1 MFSKGKAC
9 CNWGKGKS
17 ATGTSGFWL
26 NSFLTTKGTTTT
38 TTTTSSAS
46 SNMEDCCQPSLSPS
60 LIDSLHS
67 GGGSD
72 ALEEYAHTK
81 AISRQESIR
90 QDELKA
96 EYEKAVA
103 AAHEEELARRRANEE
118 KMKEEMKKPVALTMQ
133 TAPTSLLK
141 RPSKEKAPNSNKPTK
156 EINNDHL
163 AMLASQSQDTTAVP
177 IQSEEPLDSKRV
189 YYSRL
194 IQSDEPMSISTPAE
208 NKGITS
214 TKA

>member
-26 NSFLTTKGTTTT
+26 NSFLTTKGT

-118 KMKEEMKKPVALTMQ
+118 KMKEEMKKPVVLTMQ

-141 RPSKEKAPNSNKPTK
+141 RPSKEKAPNS
-156 EINNDHL
+156 NNDHL